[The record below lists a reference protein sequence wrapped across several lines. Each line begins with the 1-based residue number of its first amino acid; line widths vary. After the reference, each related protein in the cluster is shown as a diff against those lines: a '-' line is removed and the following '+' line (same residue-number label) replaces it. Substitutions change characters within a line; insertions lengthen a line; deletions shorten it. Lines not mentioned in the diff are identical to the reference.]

1 MFTFIIEKFQ
11 CVVNLQFEIVN
22 GVNMVAI
29 SIFIFIIYL
38 FIQLVVIFYSSPAF
52 APSRDARTSW
62 AVSKPIKLKPKGFF
76 LVQIRPGISFA
87 IMGLINR

>member
-38 FIQLVVIFYSSPAF
+38 FIQLVVIFIRVQ
-52 APSRDARTSW
+52 PSHQQEMRE
-62 AVSKPIKLKPKGFF
+62 
-76 LVQIRPGISFA
+76 RPGQSVSP
-87 IMGLINR
+87 

>member
-1 MFTFIIEKFQ
+1 MVMFTFIIEKFQ

-38 FIQLVVIFYSSPAF
+38 FIQLVVIFI
-52 APSRDARTSW
+52 R
-62 AVSKPIKLKPKGFF
+62 
-76 LVQIRPGISFA
+76 VQPLHQQEMRERPGQSVSP
-87 IMGLINR
+87 